1 MPEILTVNVDYDYTP
16 AWRKNAV
23 HIAKIDKKWHKRST
37 SSKAWVLASLVHSYK
52 KIIFTYDVK
61 LVSLYYVF
69 SFFLPYI
76 GKKEI
81 IFITLLVDV
90 AQFTSLKQTGFR
102 NIIKYWFY
110 YFFIRIPGKIVV
122 HTKEEIRL
130 YAETF
135 KLYPKK
141 KFYYVPHCFAYHMP
155 DENDFDYHPIYEG
168 SDYIVCPGNHRDI
181 DTFVHAI
188 QMLPDMK
195 GIVIGSDGDRPIWDH
210 EKIENVEFKFNIPYA
225 EYRQFIANAKLLVF
239 PVTKAGPLRSLGQI
253 TVLHA
258 VVFGVPVLSADTFH
272 LKDYFS
278 INEIWY
284 YKSGNTKS
292 LADTIKL
299 VLTNKKLTKL
309 KVQRAMEYYK
319 KNLTPEKYLD
329 NLTSV
334 CTK

>member
-37 SSKAWVLASLVHSYK
+37 CSKAWVLASLVHSYK

-61 LVSLYYVF
+61 LVSLYYAF
-69 SFFLPYI
+69 SFFPPYL

-90 AQFTSLKQTGFR
+90 AQFTGLKKSGFR
-102 NIIKYWFY
+102 NTIKYWFY
-110 YFFIRIPGKIVV
+110 YFFVRIPEKIFV

-135 KLYPKK
+135 KLYSKN
-141 KFYYVPHCFAYHMP
+141 KFYFIPHCFAYHMP
-155 DENDFDYHPIYEG
+155 DEHDFEPHSSYGNI
-168 SDYIVCPGNHRDI
+168 DYIICPGNHRDI

-188 QMLPDMK
+188 EMLPDIT
-195 GIVIGSDGDRPIWDH
+195 GIVIGGEGDRAKWEHIQ
-210 EKIENVEFKFNIPYA
+210 INNVEFKFNIPYA
-225 EYRQFIANAKLLVF
+225 EYRQIIANAKLLVF
-239 PVTKAGPLRSLGQI
+239 PVSKAGPLRSLGHI
-253 TVLHA
+253 SVFHS
-258 VVFGVPVLSADTFH
+258 VIFGVPVLAADVFQ

-278 INEIWY
+278 RDEIWY
-284 YKSGNTKS
+284 YEPGNARS

-299 VLTNKKLTKL
+299 VLTDKKLTKL
-309 KVQRAMEYYK
+309 KVQRAMQCYK
-319 KNLTPEKYLD
+319 KKFTPAKYLD
-329 NLTSV
+329 NLRKLCSI
-334 CTK
+334 